1 MFGFRIFNLSL
12 NLLFFKIVSGMFLDN
27 VENLD
32 LFYNNISDIME
43 YVFYSYGYLRRLFL
57 KGNKLMI
64 FVMNDFVVFI
74 D

>member
-1 MFGFRIFNLSL
+1 M
-12 NLLFFKIVSGMFLDN
+12 LFFKIVSGMFLDN

-43 YVFYSYGYLRRLFL
+43 YVFYSYEYLRRLFL

>member
-1 MFGFRIFNLSL
+1 
-12 NLLFFKIVSGMFLDN
+12 MFLDN

-43 YVFYSYGYLRRLFL
+43 YVFYSYEYLRRLIL

>member
-1 MFGFRIFNLSL
+1 M
-12 NLLFFKIVSGMFLDN
+12 LFFKIVSGMFLDN

-43 YVFYSYGYLRRLFL
+43 YVFYSYKYLRRLFL

>member
-1 MFGFRIFNLSL
+1 MSGFRIFNLSL
-12 NLLFFKIVSGMFLDN
+12 NMLFFKIVSGMFLDN

-43 YVFYSYGYLRRLFL
+43 YVFYSYEYLRRLFL